1 MAGYDMDVFNALKS
15 LEIADE
21 IVASLSTKLKNHK
34 VPLKIIAGLSSE
46 NVTTIT
52 QDMIE
57 QVPSQLI

>member
-21 IVASLSTKLKNHK
+21 IVTSLSTKLKNHK
-34 VPLKIIAGLSSE
+34 VPLKIIAGLSNE